1 MVGDLRRGDSAELIE
16 AGDIGHPDMD
26 GGQSR
31 THPSM
36 PPPND
41 PKIYHIIH
49 VDRLQ
54 SVVADGQ
61 LWCDEVIA
69 GRATGGTTIGMSH
82 IKARRLANSLA
93 SHPGLR
99 VGQCVPFY
107 FCPRSVMLYLIHRA
121 NDRDLN
127 YRGGQEP
134 ILHFETDLHAAVDW
148 ANAEG
153 RRWAFSLSNAGA
165 AYFEDR
171 CDIGQLDEINWEAV
185 GANKW
190 SGFGVDPFVKEGK
203 QAEFLMEHSFAWELV
218 SRIGVCTR
226 AVSVRVQ
233 QCLTG
238 AAHRPPVEV
247 LPAWYY

>member
-1 MVGDLRRGDSAELIE
+1 
-16 AGDIGHPDMD
+16 
-26 GGQSR
+26 
-31 THPSM
+31 M

-61 LWCDEVIA
+61 LWCDEIIA
-69 GRATGGTTIGMSH
+69 RRATSGTTIGMSH

-171 CDIGQLDEINWEAV
+171 CDIGQLDEINWVYPGFPTLFWGLSVFFV
-185 GANKW
+185 G
-190 SGFGVDPFVKEGK
+190 DLMGK
-203 QAEFLMEHSFAWELV
+203 ALWKLV
-218 SRIGVCTR
+218 ENAARFPRRGGRVLCVHG
-226 AVSVRVQ
+226 AVSFHRARPCGPRWLPGRGAMRHVELDRRVLGLQ
-233 QCLTG
+233 STG
-238 AAHRPPVEV
+238 E
-247 LPAWYY
+247 